1 MKMSE
6 NCTQMSLFP
15 EMEESISSPVASP
28 ARTFRLQ
35 EIRKE
40 LRQREVDSFSK
51 LPGSPTRSSPI
62 AELDPSLCW
71 RTSQTSLLETG
82 EVGQEPYMG
91 SWPSEGIVLNGK
103 LWEQPMWGHLTGGS
117 DGGQSVTWPTP
128 DTQNHR
134 DGSKIRDAAKQGR
147 TPGTRWGMS
156 LHHAVVQWPTPRA
169 NSAMASTIT
178 PEVAWDLNRFPN
190 LETEVGRRTWPTPLV
205 DDANNVN
212 PKANRFPTLV
222 SQVKEQE
229 GSGSLNCNWVEALMG
244 YPQNWT
250 SLDDGETD
258 PGRKESP
265 E

>member
-28 ARTFRLQ
+28 ARTFRLP

-40 LRQREVDSFSK
+40 LRQREVDSFSR
-51 LPGSPTRSSPI
+51 LPGSPMRSSPI
-62 AELDPSLCW
+62 AELDPRLCW

-82 EVGQEPYMG
+82 EVGQEPYTG

-128 DTQNHR
+128 STLSN
-134 DGSKIRDAAKQGR
+134 
-147 TPGTRWGMS
+147 
-156 LHHAVVQWPTPRA
+156 LHHPDREVINNSTIDKNGTKWGASLIDSVMALEKKKWPTPRA
-169 NSAMASTIT
+169 TEYKGGRTREGIAKTGRNPLTNTLSDAVKVY
-178 PEVAWDLNRFPN
+178 EEGQLNA
-190 LETEVGRRTWPTPLV
+190 
-205 DDANNVN
+205 D
-212 PKANRFPTLV
+212 
-222 SQVKEQE
+222 
-229 GSGSLNCNWVEALMG
+229 WVEWLMG
-244 YPQNWT
+244 YPTGWT
-250 SLDDGETD
+250 NLET
-258 PGRKESP
+258 SP